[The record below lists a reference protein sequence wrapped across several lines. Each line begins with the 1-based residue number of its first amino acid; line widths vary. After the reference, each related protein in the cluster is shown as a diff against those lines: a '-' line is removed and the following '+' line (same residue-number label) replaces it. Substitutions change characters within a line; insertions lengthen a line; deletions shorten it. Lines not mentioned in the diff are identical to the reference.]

1 MIGDSMV
8 KSVKSENLSH
18 ENYFAN
24 IRTNPGCITEDI
36 ADYIKPIIRRKPDHT
51 SPHCH
56 KWS

>member
-1 MIGDSMV
+1 MV

-56 KWS
+56 K